1 MKRVY
6 SSQNTLM
13 AGLIKG
19 LLENGGIDCLIKNQI
34 LSSGIGEL
42 PLNECWPE
50 VWITDDEDFSRATE
64 IVEHALS
71 EPEDTLPSWHCKCGE
86 TIEGQFELCWQCG
99 RERPA
104 G

>member
-6 SSQNTLM
+6 SSQNTMM

-19 LLENGGIDCLIKNQI
+19 LLENNGIDCLMKNQI

-50 VWITDDEDFSRATE
+50 VWISDDDDFDRAME
-64 IVEHALS
+64 LVEHALS
-71 EPEDTLPSWHCKCGE
+71 SPENPPSSWRCKCGE
-86 TIEGQFELCWQCG
+86 EIEGQFELCWHCG
-99 RERPA
+99 NPRPE
-104 G
+104 